1 MKKEFT
7 RREFLHTAGKGLS
20 LLALFSGVIR
30 FDAPAAAQE
39 GEMLFAND
47 LLRGEDQLKV
57 IFLDKIHEEK
67 SDCFI
72 LMYLSQNGLDV
83 ILHDGGFDDGHSYT
97 ALGNLRREI
106 LEKAGVPKEDQSKYR
121 LNLKLVISHF
131 HTDHVQGLN
140 GMILKANKR
149 FAVTEAYIPQATCLP
164 LGIYDDDENSDQRER
179 VVFLSMMEKY
189 HPEAMIRVLDWG
201 ETCLVPTEIG
211 KVQLFAQTEDWGKE
225 EKLKLFTVDYG
236 YKGRYNEGEAIPI
249 CVLNANCLWMRA
261 ALEDHSFLF
270 TGDVEKRISVRR
282 DEPLDNFVTAY
293 GEELRSDIIKY
304 PHHGQMRTAAAGSI
318 KRSLITQKEE
328 AICILTASDGWED
341 AGYALTK
348 LSMPWLDLEKGSI
361 FFTVKDGKLTRE
373 VVERAKS
380 FL

>member
-7 RREFLHTAGKGLS
+7 RREFIKTAGKGLS
-20 LLALFSGVIR
+20 LLALFSGVVR
-30 FDAPAAAQE
+30 FDAPAKAAE

-57 IFLDKIHEEK
+57 IFLDKKHEEK

-72 LMYLSQNGLDV
+72 IMYLSQSGLDI

-106 LEKAGVPKEDQSKYR
+106 LEKANIPTAEQGKYR

-131 HTDHVQGLN
+131 HTDHVQALN
-140 GMILKANKR
+140 GTILMSKR
-149 FAVTEAYIPQATCLP
+149 FAVTEAYIPQKTCLVQ
-164 LGIYDDDENSDQRER
+164 GVYDDNENSDLRER
-179 VVFLSMMEKY
+179 VAFLYMMKTY
-189 HPEAMIRVLDWG
+189 HPDAMIRVLDWG

-225 EKLKLFTVDYG
+225 EKLGMFKTNYG

-249 CVLNANCLWMRA
+249 CVLNANCLWMRV
-261 ALEDHSFLF
+261 ALSDHSFLF
-270 TGDVEKRISVRR
+270 TGDVEKRITVRR
-282 DEPLDNFVTAY
+282 DEPLDHFIDAY
-293 GEELRSDIIKY
+293 GEDLRSDVIKY
-304 PHHGQMRTAAAGSI
+304 PHHGQMRAAAAGSI

-328 AICILTASDGWED
+328 AICILTASDGKDD
-341 AGYALTK
+341 AGYALNR
-348 LSMPWLDLEKGSI
+348 LNMPWLDLESGSL

-373 VVERAKS
+373 TVQKAKS